1 MIDIDVPPR
10 VLKRTVCLGM
20 LASALSA
27 AIWHPAVAEP
37 APAVSPAVSKD
48 SGFPFKL
55 SAQTARLPD
64 GSVFLP
70 ITAQFQL
77 GLRTVI
83 AEEKVTQETFKLPG
97 RVLRDPNFSGAVQ
110 ATQPGVLSAPA
121 GGLPT
126 LGQRVSQGQVLGYL
140 KPVLSSLERGELEAQ
155 LATVN
160 KDLLLNQ
167 RLLERVREQAVT
179 GGVNISIQEDAAL
192 IEYRGHQARKTALEK
207 ALQGAPQALRSPV
220 AGVVSRSEIFLGK
233 VVAQG
238 DTLFEVVDPR
248 RLWVEVT
255 NYDLKLAGRI
265 STAHAVGSDGAFI
278 PLTYKGQGYQLRNQA
293 VQLQFQ
299 ITAATAESGL
309 AIDQGVQV
317 YVRTREQVRGVAV
330 PPQAITRRNNT
341 ENVVWV
347 RHAAEVF
354 TPHVVRIVGFDEDQR
369 PVVTGV
375 APGDRIVST
384 DLVALAQAR

>member
-1 MIDIDVPPR
+1 MDVFSPA
-10 VLKRTVCLGM
+10 LLGAACLGM
-20 LASALSA
+20 VTGAVFADTGKTA
-27 AIWHPAVAEP
+27 PGPA
-37 APAVSPAVSKD
+37 
-48 SGFPFKL
+48 GGGQFPFKL
-55 SAQTARLPD
+55 SAQAARLPD

-70 ITAQFQL
+70 VTAQFQL
-77 GLRTVI
+77 GLRTTV
-83 AEEKVTQETFKLPG
+83 AQETSAQETFKLSG

-110 ATQPGVLSAPA
+110 ATQSGVLSAPP

-126 LGQRVSQGQVLGYL
+126 LGQRVGKGQLLGYL
-140 KPVLSSLERGELEAQ
+140 KPVLSSLERSELETQ
-155 LATVN
+155 LATVT

-192 IEYRGHQARKTALEK
+192 IEYRGHQARKQAIEK
-207 ALQGAPQALRSPV
+207 ALEGAPQALRSPV

-248 RLWVEVT
+248 HLWVEAT
-255 NYDLKLAGRI
+255 NYDLKLADRI
-265 STAHAVGSDGAFI
+265 SAAHTVGADGAFI

-299 ITAATAESGL
+299 IAAAAESGL

-317 YVRTREQVRGVAV
+317 FVRTREQVRGVAV
-330 PPQAITRRNNT
+330 PPQAVTLRNNA
-341 ENVVWV
+341 EHVVWV

-354 TPHVVRIVGFDEDQR
+354 TPHVVKIVGYDGNQH
-369 PVVTGV
+369 PVISGI
-375 APGDRIVST
+375 APGDRVVSS
-384 DLVALAQAR
+384 DLLALTQAR

>member
-1 MIDIDVPPR
+1 MAHIEASPAA
-10 VLKRTVCLGM
+10 LKQMVCLGVF
-20 LASALSA
+20 ASILSGA
-27 AIWHPAVAEP
+27 APNPAIADGQAAQATP
-37 APAVSPAVSKD
+37 KTT
-48 SGFPFKL
+48 SGEFPFKL
-55 SAQTARLPD
+55 SALAARLPD

-70 ITAQFQL
+70 VTAQYQL
-77 GLRTVI
+77 GMRTVI
-83 AEEKVTQETFKLPG
+83 AGEKITQETVKLSG
-97 RVLRDPNFSGAVQ
+97 RILRDPNYSGAVQ
-110 ATQPGVLSAPA
+110 ATQSGVLSAPP

-126 LGQRVSQGQVLGYL
+126 LGQRVSKGQLLGYL
-140 KPVLSSLERGELEAQ
+140 KPVLSSLERGELETQ

-192 IEYRGHQARKTALEK
+192 IEYRGHQARKAALEK
-207 ALQGAPQALRSPV
+207 TLQGVPQALRSPV
-220 AGVVSRSEIFLGK
+220 SGVVSRSEIFIGK

-248 RLWVEVT
+248 HLWVEAT

-265 STAHAVGSDGAFI
+265 SSASTVGADGSVI
-278 PLTYKGQGYQLRNQA
+278 PLVYKGQGYQLRNQA

-299 ITAATAESGL
+299 IAATGTASGL

-317 YVRTREQVRGVAV
+317 FVRTREQVRGVSV
-330 PPQAITRRNNT
+330 PPQAITRRNNA

-347 RHAAEVF
+347 RHASEVF
-354 TPHVVRIVGFDEDQR
+354 TPHVVQIVGFDENQH
-369 PVVTGV
+369 PVITGIT
-375 APGDRIVST
+375 PGDRVVST
-384 DLVALAQAR
+384 DLLALAQAR